1 MTDVLFLAV
10 TEEPFLSSFAT
21 VKIWCVFFFFF
32 HPKWG
37 ESCVF
42 VDSHGELEGAAVRG
56 VRHQKRSQPVRLE
69 AQSRTQF
76 SGNLQHKICDNKKPV
91 GVSSLLIF
99 FFFKL
104 ILMLQ

>member
-1 MTDVLFLAV
+1 MWFFLV
-10 TEEPFLSSFAT
+10 
-21 VKIWCVFFFFF
+21 FFF
-32 HPKWG
+32 HPKWE

-99 FFFKL
+99 FF
-104 ILMLQ
+104 LQINLNASVTSG